1 MFIKQTLE
9 KNLTVNRNT
18 LQANRSDVKQEQ
30 VQVDVSNVPDVL
42 VSLAPV
48 GLLSSWVI
56 FFLILRKIRTVLDN
70 KMVFEV
76 KGLHKVPCRNCQF
89 YSNNNYLKCAV
100 KPDIVMTEE
109 AQDCSEYSPKKG
121 DFSAKKFFK

>member
-1 MFIKQTLE
+1 MSIKQILE
-9 KNLTVNRNT
+9 KNLTVNRNIHQIT
-18 LQANRSDVKQEQ
+18 RSEVKQEQ
-30 VQVDVSNVPDVL
+30 VQVDVSNVPDIL

-56 FFLILRKIRTVLDN
+56 FFLILRKIRTALDN

-76 KGLHKVPCRNCQF
+76 KGLHKVPCKNCQF

-109 AQDCSEYSPKKG
+109 AKDCSEYSPKKG
-121 DFSAKKFFK
+121 EYSLKKFF